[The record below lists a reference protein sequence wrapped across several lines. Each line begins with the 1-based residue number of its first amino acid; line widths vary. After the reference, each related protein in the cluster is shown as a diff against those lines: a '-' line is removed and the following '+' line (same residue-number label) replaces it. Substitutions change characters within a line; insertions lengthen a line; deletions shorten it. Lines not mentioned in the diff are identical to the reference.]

1 MKLNCDL
8 GEYALTDENCPD
20 ALVMPFIDM
29 ANIAC
34 GYHAGCE
41 QTMHNTVALAVK
53 HNVQIG
59 AHPSY
64 DDKENFGRVS
74 QSLND
79 GQIMTLMAAQLNAL
93 SLICLQHNATLRYVK
108 PHGALYNDMMQC
120 EQIFRA
126 ICKSITEVSSNL
138 PLMIQAVNNQLDFQN
153 IADEYNVSLI
163 FEAFADRN
171 YQVNG
176 LLVPRSEPNAV
187 LHDVDDIIRR
197 CKQLIIHQEL
207 QAVDGRVINVKA
219 NSLCV
224 HGDNTD
230 ALAMVKALRAVLND
244 LHE

>member
-8 GEYALTDENCPD
+8 GEYALADENCPD

-34 GYHAGCE
+34 GYHAGCQ
-41 QTMHNTVALAVK
+41 QTMRNTVALAIK

-64 DDKENFGRVS
+64 DDKDNFGRVS
-74 QSLND
+74 QALTD
-79 GQIMTLMAAQLNAL
+79 AQIIALMTAQLNAL
-93 SLICLQHNATLRYVK
+93 SIICAQHHARLDYVK
-108 PHGALYNDMMQC
+108 PHGALYNDMMQNQ
-120 EQIFRA
+120 QIFRA
-126 ICKSITEVSSNL
+126 ICKSLSMFSNNL
-138 PLMIQAVNNQLDFQN
+138 PLMIQAVSNQDAFQQ
-153 IADEYNVSLI
+153 IADEYNIALI

-171 YQVNG
+171 YQANG

-207 QAVDGRVINVKA
+207 QAVNCKVISVKA

-224 HGDNTD
+224 HGDNVH
-230 ALAMVKALRAVLND
+230 ALAMVKALRLVLND

>member
-8 GEYALTDENCPD
+8 GEYALTDANCPD

-41 QTMHNTVALAVK
+41 KTMHNTVVLAVK

-79 GQIMTLMAAQLNAL
+79 GQIMALMATQLKAL
-93 SLICLQHNATLRYVK
+93 SLICAQHDTSLSYVK
-108 PHGALYNDMMQC
+108 PHGALYNDMMQS

-126 ICKSITEVSSNL
+126 ICKSIAAFSSNL
-138 PLMIQAVNNQLDFQN
+138 PLMIQAVNNQLEFQN
-153 IADEYNVSLI
+153 IADEYNLSLI

-207 QAVDGRVINVKA
+207 QAINGKVININA